1 MFDKLKQLK
10 QLKDLQSAIKKE
22 SHIGE
27 SNGVKV
33 TINGAFEMQ
42 NVEISNDLNKEDIAT
57 AVKQAY
63 TVAMQ
68 SAQNSAAKMMSGL
81 MGQ

>member
-22 SHIGE
+22 MHMGE
-27 SNGVKV
+27 SNGVKI

-42 NVEISNDLNKEDIAT
+42 EVEISNDLSREDMAKAI
-57 AVKQAY
+57 KQAY
-63 TVAMQ
+63 SNAM
-68 SAQNSAAKMMSGL
+68 SLAQNAAAKMMSGL